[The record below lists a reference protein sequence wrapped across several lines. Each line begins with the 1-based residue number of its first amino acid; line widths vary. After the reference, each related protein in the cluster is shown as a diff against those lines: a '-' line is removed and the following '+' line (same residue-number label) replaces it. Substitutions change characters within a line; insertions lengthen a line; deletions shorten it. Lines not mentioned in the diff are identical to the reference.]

1 MSDLPTRESI
11 ELATGFEIRDWT
23 ALDTERVY
31 AIVDA
36 YLDVTLMT
44 EAEWRDSLNVRTVWY
59 CSANGVVEDGA
70 CPSHRVCPKGSQ
82 YAQLLF
88 VSAE

>member
-36 YLDVTLMT
+36 YLDGTLMI
-44 EAEWRDSLNVRTVWY
+44 EAEWTTYIL
-59 CSANGVVEDGA
+59 GA
-70 CPSHRVCPKGSQ
+70 ALGELDEQ
-82 YAQLLF
+82 
-88 VSAE
+88 EG

>member
-36 YLDVTLMT
+36 YLDATLKT
-44 EAEWRDSLNVRTVWY
+44 EAEWTTYIL
-59 CSANGVVEDGA
+59 GA
-70 CPSHRVCPKGSQ
+70 ALGELDEQ
-82 YAQLLF
+82 
-88 VSAE
+88 EG